1 MGCMHLGTGELLVLG
16 VVLVIIFSASRMAT
30 LGNALGSFIHS
41 FRKAQSGT
49 GFVEGKVTGKKLADP
64 GVEDAQVVDPKDKKP
79 R

>member
-16 VVLVIIFSASRMAT
+16 VVLVIIFSASRMSA

-41 FRKAQSGT
+41 FRKASGGT
-49 GFVEGKVTGKKLADP
+49 GFVDGKVTGKKLGDP
-64 GVEDAQVVDPKDKKP
+64 GIEDAQLVDPKDKKP